1 MFIVLMLFAFSV
13 CSGLYII
20 TFSSDRE
27 NKLRYLYNFIGLKP
41 LAYLLGN
48 LIFDIIPYT
57 ISTGVFMGMLF
68 IMDLRYLSH
77 GWQAVMGI
85 MMSFGF

>member
-27 NKLRYLYNFIGLKP
+27 NKLRYLYNFVGLKP

-57 ISTGVFMGMLF
+57 ISTGVFMAMLF
-68 IMDLRYLSH
+68 IMDLRYLSN
-77 GWQAVMGI
+77 GWQGVMGI